1 MRDLFTILSYAAVPL
16 HALRRERRKIE
27 QLYKNYESVSEKSNL
42 KTGMEN
48 LAHNAEDDSEDKGEA
63 RDWNN

>member
-1 MRDLFTILSYAAVPL
+1 MK
-16 HALRRERRKIE
+16 ALKSNTLERSLYNSFICSRTFAIE
-27 QLYKNYESVSEKSNL
+27 LLYKNYESVSEKSNL